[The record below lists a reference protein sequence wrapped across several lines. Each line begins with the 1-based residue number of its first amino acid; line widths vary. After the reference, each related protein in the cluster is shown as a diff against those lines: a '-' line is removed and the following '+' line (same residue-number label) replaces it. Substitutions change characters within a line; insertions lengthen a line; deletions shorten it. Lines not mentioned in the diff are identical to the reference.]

1 MRIFAFLQR
10 MIKKTAMAASTSGNG
25 MFVWSAVI
33 FALNAIVAGQGPSI
47 DQSTVNNP
55 VQQQMPNAINENFY
69 KGSQNFSLNFFKQV
83 SLTVD
88 NDRNVTTTNI
98 FVSPLSVWTLL
109 ALLSEGAEGETLR
122 EILEVMSVQD
132 QNLIKH
138 HFKSFQETINVK
150 ANGVEI
156 SSAQFMFTDKNHPV
170 RHDFEHIVDT
180 YYGENLFEALDF
192 SSSNESL
199 RDSYNYINKV
209 VSDATKGQIKRAI
222 HPTNLDQ
229 ARLLLLSVLFF
240 QGEWTFPFNR
250 SHTNESTPFYDENE
264 RIVASVPMMFQK
276 AILPFAA
283 FRELEAQIV
292 ELPYGSD
299 RFMSMLVI
307 LPRKGV
313 PLHEVVQRLANFN
326 MEMIYKELR
335 QVAEEYEDD
344 EVEVFLPRFQ
354 ISSDYVLKSVLFNMG
369 MREAFHTGLAQFNK
383 IASDIVVNDI
393 FQKNKIVVN
402 EEGTTASSVSGA
414 VFVNKATPPRFIA
427 NRPFAFLIVDKR
439 NDLILFM
446 GQVKDPRTL

>member
-1 MRIFAFLQR
+1 MFAR
-10 MIKKTAMAASTSGNG
+10 
-25 MFVWSAVI
+25 SAVI
-33 FALNAIVAGQGPSI
+33 FALIAIVAGQGPSV
-47 DQSTVNNP
+47 DGSTINNAD
-55 VQQQMPNAINENFY
+55 QQQTPIRINESFY
-69 KGSQNFSLNFFKQV
+69 KGSQNFALNFFKQV

-88 NDRNVTTTNI
+88 SDRNVTTTNI
-98 FVSPLSVWTLL
+98 FVSPLSVWNLL
-109 ALLSEGAEGETLR
+109 ALLSEGAEGETLK
-122 EILEVMSVQD
+122 EILQVMNVED
-132 QNLIKH
+132 QNVIKH
-138 HFKSFQETINVK
+138 HFKSFQETINVNAK
-150 ANGVEI
+150 GVEI

-170 RHDFEHIVDT
+170 KHDFEHIVDT
-180 YYGENLFEALDF
+180 YYGEKLFEALDF
-192 SSSNESL
+192 SSSNASL
-199 RDSYNYINKV
+199 RESYNHINKV

-222 HPTNLDQ
+222 HPTNLEQ

-250 SHTNESTPFYDENE
+250 SLTNDSVPFYDENE
-264 RIVASVPMMFQK
+264 RVVTTVPMMFQK

-292 ELPYGSD
+292 ELPYGGD
-299 RFMSMLVI
+299 RFLSMLVI
-307 LPRKGV
+307 LPRRGV

-326 MEMIYKELR
+326 MEMIFRELK
-335 QVAEEYEDD
+335 QAAEEYEDD

-369 MREAFHTGLAQFNK
+369 MKKAFHTGLAEFNK

-446 GQVKDPRTL
+446 GQVKDPMRRGGSDEK

>member
-1 MRIFAFLQR
+1 
-10 MIKKTAMAASTSGNG
+10 MIKTEMAAVSAFTSVNG
-25 MFVWSAVI
+25 MFARSAVI
-33 FALNAIVAGQGPSI
+33 FALIAIVAGQGPSV
-47 DQSTVNNP
+47 DGSTINNAD
-55 VQQQMPNAINENFY
+55 QQQTPIRINESFY
-69 KGSQNFSLNFFKQV
+69 KGSQNFALNFFKQV

-88 NDRNVTTTNI
+88 SDRNVTTTNI
-98 FVSPLSVWTLL
+98 FVSPLSVWNLL
-109 ALLSEGAEGETLR
+109 ALLSEGAEGETLK
-122 EILEVMSVQD
+122 EILQVMNVED
-132 QNLIKH
+132 QNVIKH
-138 HFKSFQETINVK
+138 HFKSFQETINVNAK
-150 ANGVEI
+150 GVEI

-170 RHDFEHIVDT
+170 KHDFEHIVDT
-180 YYGENLFEALDF
+180 YYGEKLFEALDF
-192 SSSNESL
+192 SSSNASL
-199 RDSYNYINKV
+199 RESYNHINKV

-222 HPTNLDQ
+222 HPTNLEQ

-250 SHTNESTPFYDENE
+250 SLTNDSVPFYDENE
-264 RIVASVPMMFQK
+264 RVVTTVPMMFQK

-292 ELPYGSD
+292 ELPYGGD
-299 RFMSMLVI
+299 RFLSMLVI
-307 LPRKGV
+307 LPRRGV

-326 MEMIYKELR
+326 MEMIFRELR
-335 QVAEEYEDD
+335 QAAEEYEDD

-369 MREAFHTGLAQFNK
+369 MKKAFHTGLAEFNK

-446 GQVKDPRTL
+446 GQVKDPMRL

>member
-1 MRIFAFLQR
+1 MFAR
-10 MIKKTAMAASTSGNG
+10 
-25 MFVWSAVI
+25 SAVI
-33 FALNAIVAGQGPSI
+33 FALIAIVAGQGPSV
-47 DQSTVNNP
+47 DGSTINNAD
-55 VQQQMPNAINENFY
+55 QQQTPIRINESFY
-69 KGSQNFSLNFFKQV
+69 KGSQNFALNFFKQV

-88 NDRNVTTTNI
+88 SDRNVTTTNI
-98 FVSPLSVWTLL
+98 FVSPLSVWNLL
-109 ALLSEGAEGETLR
+109 ALLSEGAEGETLK
-122 EILEVMSVQD
+122 EILQVMNVED
-132 QNLIKH
+132 QNVIKH
-138 HFKSFQETINVK
+138 HFKSFQETINVNAK
-150 ANGVEI
+150 GVEI

-170 RHDFEHIVDT
+170 KHDFEHIVDT
-180 YYGENLFEALDF
+180 YYGEKLFEALDF
-192 SSSNESL
+192 SSSNASL
-199 RDSYNYINKV
+199 RESYNHINKV

-222 HPTNLDQ
+222 HPTNLEQ

-250 SHTNESTPFYDENE
+250 SLTNDSVPFYDENE
-264 RIVASVPMMFQK
+264 RVVTTVPMMFQK

-292 ELPYGSD
+292 ELPYGGD
-299 RFMSMLVI
+299 RFLSMLVI
-307 LPRKGV
+307 LPRRGV

-326 MEMIYKELR
+326 MEMIFRELK
-335 QVAEEYEDD
+335 QAAEEYEDD

-354 ISSDYVLKSVLFNMG
+354 ISSDYVLKSVLFNVGFLTKFTTQFPYNITYISFSQMG
-369 MREAFHTGLAQFNK
+369 MKKAFHTGLAEFNK

-446 GQVKDPRTL
+446 GQVKDPMRL

>member
-1 MRIFAFLQR
+1 
-10 MIKKTAMAASTSGNG
+10 MIKTEMAAVSAFTSVNG
-25 MFVWSAVI
+25 MFARSAVI
-33 FALNAIVAGQGPSI
+33 FALIAIVAGQGPSV
-47 DQSTVNNP
+47 DGSTINNAD
-55 VQQQMPNAINENFY
+55 QQQTPIRINESFY
-69 KGSQNFSLNFFKQV
+69 KGSQNFALNFFKQV

-88 NDRNVTTTNI
+88 SDRNVTTTNI
-98 FVSPLSVWTLL
+98 FVSPLSVWNLL
-109 ALLSEGAEGETLR
+109 ALLSEGAEGETLK
-122 EILEVMSVQD
+122 EILQVMNVED
-132 QNLIKH
+132 QNVIKH
-138 HFKSFQETINVK
+138 HFKSFQETINVNAK
-150 ANGVEI
+150 GVEI

-170 RHDFEHIVDT
+170 KHDFEHIVDT
-180 YYGENLFEALDF
+180 YYGEKLFEALDF
-192 SSSNESL
+192 SSSNASL
-199 RDSYNYINKV
+199 RESYNHINKV

-222 HPTNLDQ
+222 HPTNLEQ

-250 SHTNESTPFYDENE
+250 SLTNDSVPFYDENE
-264 RIVASVPMMFQK
+264 RVVTTVPMMFQK

-292 ELPYGSD
+292 ELPYGGD
-299 RFMSMLVI
+299 RFLSMLVI
-307 LPRKGV
+307 LPRRGV

-326 MEMIYKELR
+326 MEMIFRELK
-335 QVAEEYEDD
+335 QAAEEYEDD

-369 MREAFHTGLAQFNK
+369 MKKAFHTGLAEFNK

-446 GQVKDPRTL
+446 GQVKDPMRL

>member
-1 MRIFAFLQR
+1 
-10 MIKKTAMAASTSGNG
+10 MIKTEMAAVSAFTSVNG
-25 MFVWSAVI
+25 MFARSAVI
-33 FALNAIVAGQGPSI
+33 FALIAIVAGQGPSV
-47 DQSTVNNP
+47 DGSTINNAD
-55 VQQQMPNAINENFY
+55 QQQTPIRINESFY
-69 KGSQNFSLNFFKQV
+69 KGSQNFALNFFKQV

-88 NDRNVTTTNI
+88 SDRNVTTTNI
-98 FVSPLSVWTLL
+98 FVSPLSVWNLL
-109 ALLSEGAEGETLR
+109 ALLSEGAEGETLK
-122 EILEVMSVQD
+122 EILQVMNVDD
-132 QNLIKH
+132 QNVIKH
-138 HFKSFQETINVK
+138 HFKSFQETINVNAK
-150 ANGVEI
+150 GVEI

-170 RHDFEHIVDT
+170 KHDFEHIVDT
-180 YYGENLFEALDF
+180 YYGEKLFEALDF
-192 SSSNESL
+192 SSSNASL
-199 RDSYNYINKV
+199 RESYNHINKV

-222 HPTNLDQ
+222 HPTNLEQ

-250 SHTNESTPFYDENE
+250 SLTNDSVPFYDENE
-264 RIVASVPMMFQK
+264 RVVTTVPMMFQK

-292 ELPYGSD
+292 ELPYGGD
-299 RFMSMLVI
+299 RFLSMLVI
-307 LPRKGV
+307 LPRRGV

-326 MEMIYKELR
+326 MEMIFRELR
-335 QVAEEYEDD
+335 QAAEEYEDD

-369 MREAFHTGLAQFNK
+369 MKKAFHTGLAEFNK

-446 GQVKDPRTL
+446 GQVKDPMRL